1 MGTSVQLGIL
11 TNSYP
16 IFILLG
22 LNGLTVSN
30 AIGKHHQ
37 PVYIYIYYYFIFIFF
52 IIFLYIYIS
61 TYIHTNCQINENESS
76 KFFSKN

>member
-1 MGTSVQLGIL
+1 MGTSVQLGIP

-30 AIGKHHQ
+30 AIGKHNQ
-37 PVYIYIYYYFIFIFF
+37 PVY
-52 IIFLYIYIS
+52 LHNQPV
-61 TYIHTNCQINENESS
+61 YIHTNCQKKMKMRVQN
-76 KFFSKN
+76 FSKKLGQAQVHFVNIPPHT